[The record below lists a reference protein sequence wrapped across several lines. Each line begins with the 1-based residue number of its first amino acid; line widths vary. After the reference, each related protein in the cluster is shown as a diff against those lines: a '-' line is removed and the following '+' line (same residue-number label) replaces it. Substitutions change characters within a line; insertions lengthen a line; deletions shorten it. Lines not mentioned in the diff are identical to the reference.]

1 MMNEQD
7 RSILC
12 RLVRDHEDL
21 IGSSRATMLALQAFI
36 NSIEALKP
44 TPGQVRQQYMELA
57 DAIKNTRPK
66 IVPLI
71 HLIEAFEI
79 EMEPH
84 LEGDWDEVRAKA
96 IETLRGL
103 TATLKDKVG
112 SIIHWGV
119 SCIEDGDV
127 LVMHTA
133 SGDVMNMIALAKE
146 VMARKIKV
154 ILLKQDFLKTK
165 SLINALKQSRV
176 EVEVVPEFSLSHYIG
191 QANKMFTGALSIT
204 HDLKAICAVGTAN
217 IASLCHFHKIPVYLF
232 ANTLKFSHGL
242 SEDQKIHEKRM
253 SQVEDSCNYVLTT
266 YSHDMVDLHMI
277 DYLVTEEGIFNQDTM
292 ADHIMNICE
301 GKQC

>member
-7 RSILC
+7 RNILC
-12 RLVRDHEDL
+12 RLIRDHEDL
-21 IGSSRATMLALQAFI
+21 IGSSRATMLALQSFI

-71 HLIEAFEI
+71 HLIETFET

-84 LEGDWDEVRAKA
+84 FEGDWDEVRVKA
-96 IETLRGL
+96 VETLRGL

-112 SIIHWGV
+112 SIIQWGV

-154 ILLKQDFLKTK
+154 IVLKQDFLKTK

-253 SQVEDSCNYVLTT
+253 SQVEGSCNYVLTT
-266 YSHDMVDLHMI
+266 YSHDMVDLHMV

-292 ADHIMNICE
+292 ADHITNICE
-301 GKQC
+301 GKLR